1 MKQKYLRPDA
11 YPVEMLTEYVLLDS
25 MSASGSDFSD
35 PLVVDD
41 DIFNTI

>member
-1 MKQKYLRPDA
+1 MKLKYLHPDA

-25 MSASGSDFSD
+25 LSASGSDFGD
-35 PLVVDD
+35 PLIVND